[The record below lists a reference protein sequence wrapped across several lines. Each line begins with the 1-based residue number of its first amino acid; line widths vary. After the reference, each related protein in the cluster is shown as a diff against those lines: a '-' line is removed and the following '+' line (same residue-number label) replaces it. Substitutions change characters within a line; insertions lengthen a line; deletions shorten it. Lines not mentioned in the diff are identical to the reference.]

1 MEPEKKN
8 DVLISLH
15 DVSLVRD
22 RKYVL
27 RDVDLTINRNDFIAI
42 TGPNGGGKT
51 TLLRL
56 ILRLLTPTTGTVV
69 YESDGGQSKLRIGYL
84 PQKNMIDSR
93 FPISVSEVIASGLI
107 SVPGFDKDNIAEQ
120 TRRMLELVEM
130 ENYANQCIGELSGGQ
145 LQRTLFARALASEP
159 DVLVLDEPLSYL
171 DKHFERHIYDI
182 IARLASN
189 TTILLVSHEVSAVAA
204 MANRHIVVDRT
215 LHFCQSSSHFVHYDC
230 DGEHVC

>member
-8 DVLISLH
+8 DMLISLC

-27 RDVDLTINRNDFIAI
+27 RDVNLAINRNDFIAI

-69 YESDGGQSKLRIGYL
+69 YESDKGQSKLRIGYL

-107 SVPGFDKDNIAEQ
+107 SVPGFDKDGIAAQ

-130 ENYANQCIGELSGGQ
+130 ETYANQCIGELSGGQ
-145 LQRTLFARALASEP
+145 LQRTLFARALASKP
-159 DVLVLDEPLSYL
+159 DILVLDEPLSYL

-182 IARLASN
+182 IARLASD

-230 DGEHVC
+230 DDEHIG